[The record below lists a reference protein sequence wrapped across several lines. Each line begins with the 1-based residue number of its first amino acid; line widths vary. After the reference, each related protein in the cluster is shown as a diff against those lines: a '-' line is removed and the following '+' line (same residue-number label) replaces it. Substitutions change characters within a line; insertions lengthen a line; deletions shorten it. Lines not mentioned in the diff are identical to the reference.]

1 MDVSKTLE
9 QIFKVIELLKED
21 IIKDLLEGK
30 QVTTDGAE
38 DRVKYIFEDAGRKL
52 NVDPATIRNK
62 CTEQLG
68 LSASEFYNLTV
79 RYITR
84 QDEELEEI
92 IVDNR
97 KETID
102 SATQTRVLL
111 QKIRDK

>member
-1 MDVSKTLE
+1 MDTSKTLE
-9 QIFKVIELLKED
+9 QIFKVIELLKDD
-21 IIKDLLEGK
+21 IIGDLLEGK
-30 QVTTDGAE
+30 QVSTDDAE

-52 NVDPATIRNK
+52 NVESATIRDK
-62 CTEQLG
+62 CTREMG
-68 LSASEFYNLTV
+68 LNASEFYNLTV